1 MLRNYLLTNSG
12 TAVHLMTL
20 LSWSIKL
27 RILFFSEVKSQS
39 SHFCPI
45 FLQETEEMEK
55 MELIQ
60 LPLAPCSVSDQ
71 IHLLINSH
79 HFYNVKEILLD
90 IVTVSF
96 EVEKKGSGNAW
107 FLLFFFKKRLLLAS
121 WQQWKALP
129 NCYVYGI
136 SRKELTGVNIF
147 CSIDRDAAK
156 LPIIFW
162 KMYSLL

>member
-27 RILFFSEVKSQS
+27 RILFFSKIKSQS

-60 LPLAPCSVSDQ
+60 PPLAPCSVSDQ

-96 EVEKKGSGNAW
+96 EVEKNGLVSGNAW
-107 FLLFFFKKRLLLAS
+107 FLLFSFNFLLFFFFLRKDYWWQVGSSEKPCPVAMSMAFLAKN
-121 WQQWKALP
+121 WL
-129 NCYVYGI
+129 
-136 SRKELTGVNIF
+136 E
-147 CSIDRDAAK
+147 
-156 LPIIFW
+156 
-162 KMYSLL
+162 